1 GDPVRLIGDQG
12 LNVHVARVTNHH
24 GVRRGVERR
33 DIDRAAQSQAEPTT
47 LADRVIREALVLA
60 HDPPG
65 SVHDGSAT
73 EGAGNARAQEAAIV
87 VVGDEADLLALGF
100 LGRDEPEGP
109 GLVRTSGLLSAPT
122 GNRAAP
128 SCAWLSGHRKSD

>member
-1 GDPVRLIGDQG
+1 DGRYLRLVTSANLRGYGQLTLESLDGDPDRLIGDQG

-73 EGAGNARAQEAAIV
+73 EGAGNARAQEAA
-87 VVGDEADLLALGF
+87 
-100 LGRDEPEGP
+100 
-109 GLVRTSGLLSAPT
+109 
-122 GNRAAP
+122 
-128 SCAWLSGHRKSD
+128 